1 MPDDNGG
8 ARPRDPQDASS
19 APHPTDPGVPPT
31 TVRIAGGIVAGEGV
45 VGVGIAIFYVISALV
60 GNHDKG
66 ISYFGTAA
74 WFGLLFGG
82 VLAAGITLLLGRR
95 GGRGVAIITQVLLA
109 PFAFSLLGQSHQIA
123 WGILIVLAIVPAFV
137 LLVHPQTSA
146 WMNRPYAHRADPDAD
161 GDDDTDG

>member
-1 MPDDNGG
+1 MPDDNDG
-8 ARPRDPQDASS
+8 ARPRDPQSS
-19 APHPTDPGVPPT
+19 STAPHVTGPGTPPT
-31 TVRIAGGIVAGEGV
+31 TVRVAGGIVAGEGV
-45 VGVGIAIFYVISALV
+45 VGVGIAIFYLISALV

-66 ISYFGTAA
+66 ISYYGTAA

-146 WMNRPYAHRADPDAD
+146 WMNRPYAHRADTDSDRPDDAD
-161 GDDDTDG
+161 S